1 MFWGFRVQFFV
12 IKKKIKKNN
21 NIIITITYQNIISW
35 PRYFLRQST
44 NDLEITLQLPSC

>member
-12 IKKKIKKNN
+12 IKKIKTDN
-21 NIIITITYQNIISW
+21 NIIITISYQNIISW
-35 PRYFLRQST
+35 PRYFLHQST